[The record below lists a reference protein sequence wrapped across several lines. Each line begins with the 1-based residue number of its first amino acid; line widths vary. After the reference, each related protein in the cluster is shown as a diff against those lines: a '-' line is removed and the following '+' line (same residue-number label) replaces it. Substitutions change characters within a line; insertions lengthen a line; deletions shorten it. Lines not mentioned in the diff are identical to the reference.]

1 MNLARYK
8 TILSLV
14 FIVVFA
20 MMMSPVMA
28 KVGDPCTN
36 ATIKVD
42 CGSGERCSP
51 DLKCVGTFGVTEIA
65 DADLALGGDA
75 EGSSLIKTATQI
87 INVALGLLG
96 IVAVVIILIG
106 GFKWMTAGGNDEGV
120 TEARKLIFSGIIGI
134 AIILSAWAIARFVL
148 VQLGEAT
155 GTPGIDVYS
164 TPDTTE

>member
-1 MNLARYK
+1 MHKLMNLARYK

-106 GFKWMTAGGNDEGV
+106 GFKWMTAGGNEDRVKKGRQYIINGV
-120 TEARKLIFSGIIGI
+120 IGLI
-134 AIILSAWAIARFVL
+134 IILAAYAIASFVITNL
-148 VQLGEAT
+148 VDAT
-155 GTPGIDVYS
+155 TV
-164 TPDTTE
+164 